1 MKRFCSR
8 ALAAVTAAAMLGAG
22 SSALAAE
29 GTSGISVQLDGQ
41 TLAFT
46 DAAPEARDGR
56 TFLPVRA
63 VFEAM
68 GAQVSYDAAT
78 GAVTAARDGTTVTMT
93 LGSTEASLTQ
103 DGVTT
108 PVVMDVAPY
117 AHDNR
122 TYVPVRFAAQAFG
135 CIVGWDADDQT
146 VILIDTEKLLSD
158 TIARYDFTLLEQYLA
173 YGQQYSAGIW
183 DVEAAFDASL
193 ALGSALTGYDAA
205 PITVDGDLTGTVA
218 NGTQMDASIALR
230 MDLQALLESLMEGAE
245 GGMSTADTAL
255 LDSLATEGIT
265 MDIRGDLESGQ
276 LYFHFG
282 GEFMTTALG
291 TAENTWFSMDMAQ
304 MYAALG
310 MNYSALMSAAAGDV
324 DYTALLSTLL
334 ALSVTEPTDKDTAY
348 AELSAAVDLAAQL
361 LRDDAWT
368 VSGDDRIL
376 HYALEQDGAAVDLT
390 FTLTLDGEAVTAYD
404 LAAEVTAADPDS
416 GMAVSLSV
424 AEAMDADGSMT
435 ANLSMDMGDM
445 MSMTMDMTGAYTQ
458 RTAAPETQPPA
469 GAEVADL
476 GASVT
481 EPAPEPTQLPQ

>member
-68 GAQVSYDAAT
+68 GAQVSYDAAS
-78 GAVTAARDGTTVTMT
+78 GAVTAVRDGTTVTMT

-218 NGTQMDASIALR
+218 DGTQMDASIALR

-255 LDSLATEGIT
+255 LDSLADEGIT

-348 AELSAAVDLAAQL
+348 AELSD
-361 LRDDAWT
+361 
-368 VSGDDRIL
+368 
-376 HYALEQDGAAVDLT
+376 AAVDLT

-458 RTAAPETQPPA
+458 GTAAPETQPPA

-481 EPAPEPTQLPQ
+481 EPAPEPTQPPQ